1 MRKLLFLFLLIIISA
16 LASSAETTRTVN
28 WKKIYGWKIPEIQP
42 YIDISTVKHE
52 IRDGHD
58 YAVGMVLFYRQYPV
72 EVTVDGNKY
81 TVTSLAR
88 YYVIDCDTR
97 FMATA
102 ADFYLDPERLP
113 TISDKPLVAVDY
125 RESKDAPQEIAK
137 EHPLYKTLCPVYI

>member
-1 MRKLLFLFLLIIISA
+1 MRKLLFLFLLVVVSIGFP
-16 LASSAETTRTVN
+16 AETLRTVT
-28 WKKIYGWKIPEIQP
+28 WKKIYGWKIAEIQP

-102 ADFYLDPERLP
+102 ADFYLDSGRLP
-113 TISDKPLVAVDY
+113 TISDKPVVVVDY